1 MGALSTHRMPGW
13 ARAALVFAVA
23 LTASTAGAQN
33 TSDKRIPGT
42 DVQPHANGD
51 GMATHLFRPA
61 LDSKVF
67 FSVNGS
73 DILGA
78 NNVSFGLILDYGRNI
93 MRLNED
99 RVACGNAGQPACPAV
114 AGAPATS
121 LGR

>member
-1 MGALSTHRMPGW
+1 MGALSRMPGW
-13 ARAALVFAVA
+13 ARAAITFAVA

-42 DVQPHANGD
+42 DADPHANGD
-51 GMATHLFRPA
+51 GMDTHLFRPA
-61 LDSKVF
+61 LDSKGF

-78 NNVSFGLILDYGRNI
+78 NNISFGLILDYGRNI

-99 RVACGNAGQPACPAV
+99 RVACGAAGQPVCPGNDPA
-114 AGAPATS
+114 ATS
-121 LGR
+121 LGA